1 MRYTILMNKRTRI
14 DNPAAKTLDERGYP
28 LYRGWGDDVAQQL
41 VELSQQSH
49 ILQYTPNDHGRRFA
63 SEQSAHDWYHAHE
76 RAVYTLGEHAID
88 GIIWFGES
96 RSDIADGDYTFA
108 IRMYE
113 GAQGKGLA
121 RGFMQGAH
129 QDFREQLDYDGAIWL
144 ETDIDNVAARAL
156 YAKAGYQEV
165 RTVDERVVM
174 EQKSAE

>member
-1 MRYTILMNKRTRI
+1 MNERTPI
-14 DNPAAKTLDERGYP
+14 YNPAADTLNERGYL
-28 LYRGWGDDVAQQL
+28 LYRGWGDEVAQQL
-41 VELSQQSH
+41 VGLSRQPH
-49 ILQYTPNDHGRRFA
+49 IQQYTPNDQARRFA
-63 SEQSAHDWYHAHE
+63 SEQSAHEWYAAHE
-76 RAVYTLGEHAID
+76 RAVYTLGEQAVD
-88 GIIWFGES
+88 GIIWFGQA

-144 ETDIDNVAARAL
+144 ETDTDNAAARAL
-156 YAKAGYQEV
+156 YAKSGYQEV

-174 EQKSAE
+174 EQREV